1 MSKKIALSFKN
12 FDYIYNYCKKK
23 KIKFLLS
30 CFGLKALNYVKK
42 YNLDYYKIPSGEI
55 TNLPYLRFIGKYG
68 KPIILSTGMSTL
80 DEIKKAL
87 QVLIKSGTS
96 RNKITVLHCNTEY
109 PTPLKDVNLN
119 AMITI
124 KNKFKVKVGYS
135 DHTLGIEVAAA
146 AVALG
151 ATLIEKHFTLSRG
164 QKGPDH
170 CASLEPK
177 ELKKMVDVIRNVEL
191 AMGHAKKKPSPSEKK
206 NISVA
211 RNSIVAACEI
221 RKGELFSDKN
231 LAVKRPGHGLSPMKW
246 DKVIGRK
253 SNKDYQSDDLI
264 KI

>member
-1 MSKKIALSFKN
+1 MIKKLSLSFNSHVKL
-12 FDYIYNYCKKK
+12 FKYCKKK
-23 KIKFLLS
+23 GIEYVSTPFDISSIKFLKKLEVR
-30 CFGLKALNYVKK
+30 CF
-42 YNLDYYKIPSGEI
+42 KIPSGTI

-80 DEIKKAL
+80 EEVKKAL
-87 QVLIKSGTS
+87 QVLIKSGTP
-96 RNKITVLHCNTEY
+96 RNKITILHCNTEY
-109 PTPLKDVNLN
+109 PTPLKDVNLK